1 MKIATTLF
9 LFVVVGCTWRVTLGT
24 CVFES
29 DFGFVLNCAFKKSSI
44 FRVRNLGGI
53 KGHVSVAGVFGIV
66 RKNELTLHPDK
77 EYLTGLTVGDELRFT
92 ESLSNVESERRRSV
106 QAGKGGL
113 TVGSSNLAT
122 NRNDNQHSPRQVVV
136 PPFKPLPAGM
146 SRPMSQQPE
155 RQRLVVQQNSTAL
168 RTVAAPALGTQEETI
183 RYQQE
188 QMQQEAKLKQQQKLQ
203 QEALALQVLKQQRQ
217 QQQEAMRQQHLQ
229 KMQQQHKQQ
238 QLARQQQQQQ
248 KQQMMAQQQQQVLA
262 MQSKRI
268 QAAIAAAAA
277 TTIKP
282 PSIVP
287 TSASLANMVQADH
300 LKPVSSAI
308 TSVASSSSSNGLP
321 PFIAMPQS
329 SARITDRISNSGTLL
344 DDSDNEVSKD
354 DYNQLP
360 LPGEEA
366 ASSVNKMT
374 LLSLQPIAT
383 VESAHSLPL
392 QQNEKRQSLPASL
405 PSLAPIQGMETSL
418 KALAEASNITLEAL
432 EAAIL
437 LRQQQL
443 MQKQQGPLT
452 SSSTTTT
459 TTTVSPVVK
468 NKYVNSGATKVM
480 NAPREYYPVGYD
492 KNFDDNFAS
501 RVDLPDTSF
510 YCGDQKHFPGLYAD
524 EDLGCMVFHVCALT
538 DDGLI
543 MKSFLCPES
552 TLFDQTILKCNWWF
566 YVDCP
571 ASKSL
576 YDSNIPISKSYQLM
590 KALAFFSAYKSHDNS
605 TVSAKEDDSNLAK
618 T

>member
-1 MKIATTLF
+1 MRANTFYRYGSRLSLNIRGSIKFSSDLVA
-9 LFVVVGCTWRVTLGT
+9 GCTWRATLGT
-24 CVFES
+24 CVFQS
-29 DFGFVLNCAFKKSSI
+29 DFGFALNCAFKKSGL
-44 FRVRNLGGI
+44 FRVRNLGGV
-53 KGHVSVAGVFGIV
+53 KG
-66 RKNELTLHPDK
+66 
-77 EYLTGLTVGDELRFT
+77 YLGLGFTVGDELGFR
-92 ESLSNVESERRRSV
+92 ESLSNVESARRRSV
-106 QAGKGGL
+106 QTGKTGL
-113 TVGSSNLAT
+113 SVGSTNLAT
-122 NRNDNQHSPRQVVV
+122 NRNDNQQKARQVV
-136 PPFKPLPAGM
+136 PPFKPLPVGM

-155 RQRLVVQQNSTAL
+155 RQKLVVQQNSTAL
-168 RTVAAPALGTQEETI
+168 RTVAALSLGTQEDMI
-183 RYQQE
+183 KYQQ
-188 QMQQEAKLKQQQKLQ
+188 QQEAKLKQQQKLQ
-203 QEALALQVLKQQRQ
+203 QETLALQVLKQQRQ
-217 QQQEAMRQQHLQ
+217 QQQEAMRQQHIQ
-229 KMQQQHKQQ
+229 KMQQQYKQQ
-238 QLARQQQQQQ
+238 QLLTQQQQQQ
-248 KQQMMAQQQQQVLA
+248 KQQMMAQQQKQILA
-262 MQSKRI
+262 MQAKRI
-268 QAAIAAAAA
+268 QAAIAIA
-277 TTIKP
+277 TTTKAPNVVPAITN
-282 PSIVP
+282 IVQ
-287 TSASLANMVQADH
+287 SDH
-300 LKPVSSAI
+300 LKPVSAAL
-308 TSVASSSSSNGLP
+308 TSTASNGLP

-329 SARITDRISNSGTLL
+329 SSRLTDRISNSATVL

-383 VESAHSLPL
+383 AEPAQSLPL

-443 MQKQQGPLT
+443 MQKQMGPST
-452 SSSTTTT
+452 TSTTTT
-459 TTTVSPVVK
+459 TTSTLSPLVK
-468 NKYVNSGATKVM
+468 NKYSNPAATKVM
-480 NAPREYYPVGYD
+480 NAPHEYYPVGYD

-571 ASKSL
+571 ASKNL

-590 KALAFFSAYKSHDNS
+590 KALAFFSAYKNHDNG
-605 TVSAKEDDSNLAK
+605 TVSTKENIDSDVAR